1 LLVVGLFIG
10 VAAGRFPACAEAE
23 TAVVAWI
30 QFLLCETGR
39 GRDVSELTNQAINR
53 ALVAFDCG
61 AFVVGERDMREHP
74 LQSAFG
80 FEQLHFA

>member
-1 LLVVGLFIG
+1 MAWPM
-10 VAAGRFPACAEAE
+10 VASRLAQRQRRRWF
-23 TAVVAWI
+23 AWI
-30 QFLLCETGR
+30 QFLLCETVR
-39 GRDVSELTNQAINR
+39 GRDISELINQAING

-80 FEQLHFA
+80 FEQLRFA